1 MSRVMPDCEKPAPRQ
16 KTEKKNSEPMNM
28 DLRPKRSAM
37 LPKKRR
43 REPAVRDVA
52 AFIHVISAFVMPR
65 SRPAKELMTVMEPVK
80 KLVMATA
87 IVTETINMHSWNVD
101 VKQSGR
107 ELGSLLLI
115 ACERVVASSASVS
128 ASILL
133 ADDVLKQEHKA
144 NEENRC
150 RDNLRNAGSDEARS
164 DKDQKKV

>member
-1 MSRVMPDCEKPAPRQ
+1 
-16 KTEKKNSEPMNM
+16 
-28 DLRPKRSAM
+28 
-37 LPKKRR
+37 
-43 REPAVRDVA
+43 
-52 AFIHVISAFVMPR
+52 
-65 SRPAKELMTVMEPVK
+65 MTVMEPVK

-115 ACERVVASSASVS
+115 GCERVVASSASVS

-144 NEENRC
+144 NEAKRC
-150 RDNLRNAGSDEARS
+150 RDNLKNAGSDEARS
-164 DKDQKKV
+164 CRDQKKV